1 MRVLHRADVAVPDI
15 SVEGTLV
22 LKQTAHIIHAYHPLR
37 SCRISRSARSATRSC
52 RRRRP
57 RGVAAETVSVG
68 DREHLRPIRHERRH
82 VPARRA
88 PRRPRPF
95 RARRPDDARVRGHRS
110 SARSVAIR
118 DSTRSPSS
126 RAHPRRRRR
135 NPSSHGARQSVTRP
149 AHERRARARGSRAKV
164 ATSVWT
170 LGSPSKVSRW
180 VCRGRS
186 GLSATALFRVTLRI
200 TGGRVRGDAARTSRD
215 VCIRCAGDSAR
226 ASNAAA
232 RATTSASDSIRRA
245 VRVLAVQRAHARAR
259 PRKR

>member
-1 MRVLHRADVAVPDI
+1 M
-15 SVEGTLV
+15 
-22 LKQTAHIIHAYHPLR
+22 
-37 SCRISRSARSATRSC
+37 RSC

-68 DREHLRPIRHERRH
+68 DREHQRPIRHERRH

-88 PRRPRPF
+88 PRRARPF

-149 AHERRARARGSRAKV
+149 AHERRSRARGSRATV

-170 LGSPSKVSRW
+170 LGPPSKVGCVEGGDNRRLSPLRGGGNRRHGAWGRNTRPRRTTRARSSSPRTRIDAPSITRASTTSSSKADRDGSVSRDAPHYGRPRP
-180 VCRGRS
+180 RGR
-186 GLSATALFRVTLRI
+186 GAYV
-200 TGGRVRGDAARTSRD
+200 V
-215 VCIRCAGDSAR
+215 
-226 ASNAAA
+226 
-232 RATTSASDSIRRA
+232 
-245 VRVLAVQRAHARAR
+245 
-259 PRKR
+259 